1 MRRVTLSSMAVV
13 LLLPLAACA
22 PEQEGAQVEMAAASA
37 NVVMAMPVSTSSD
50 AALDEFMQGQR
61 LLDMGRADEA
71 RSHFERAAEADP
83 NFCLAYLRLA
93 NVATSLESFQMN
105 LERAAANA
113 EGASEAE
120 QLMVEFNQRGLDGD
134 NAGQMQVAKRLV
146 EVQPESPRA
155 WMMLA
160 NAQAGMNDVEAS
172 RATWLKVTET
182 SPSFASAQMALG
194 NSYMFVEPRDLAMAQ
209 QHMEKAVELEPNEAL
224 PHDLLGDA
232 YRARGELELAAEEYT
247 RTAELDPTSGNGFQQ
262 RGHVHSFLGNY
273 DQARADYDAA
283 IDIVENGNV
292 KVSFAVYR
300 SLASVHEGNAAG
312 AVEELNGLFANVDA
326 MEIPEPTG
334 SKIFVLNTM
343 IQIALH
349 EGMFEEAEA
358 AMEQRDA
365 LVMEQALQ
373 IGSESADR
381 NARATAVMGEGLLAA
396 YKGDYETATAK
407 ANEYISIVE
416 PNTSPTKNRPAHA
429 LLGYVALSQDDYDEA
444 IANYEQA
451 NPNNPYVMYY
461 HALALEGA
469 GNTDGAKALF
479 QKVASYNFNS
489 PGLALIRKDAMARA
503 M

>member
-22 PEQEGAQVEMAAASA
+22 PEEEGAQVEMAAASA
-37 NVVMAMPVSTSSD
+37 NVIMAMPVSTSSD
-50 AALDEFMQGQR
+50 AALDAFMQGQR
-61 LLDMGRADEA
+61 ALDMGRADDA
-71 RSHFERAAEADP
+71 RPYFERAAELDP
-83 NFCLAYLRLA
+83 SFCLAYLRLA

-113 EGASEAE
+113 EGASETE
-120 QLMVEFNQRGLDGD
+120 RLMVEFNQRGLDGD
-134 NAGQMQVAKRLV
+134 NAGQLQVAKRLV
-146 EVQPESPRA
+146 EVAPESPRA
-155 WMMLA
+155 WMMLG
-160 NAQAGMNDVEAS
+160 NAQAGMNDVEAA
-172 RATWLKVTET
+172 RTTWLKVTEM
-182 SPSFASAQMALG
+182 SPSFAAAHMALG
-194 NSYMFVEPRDLAMAQ
+194 NSYMLVEPRDLAKAQ
-209 QHMEKAVELEPNEAL
+209 QHMQKAVEMEPNEAL

-232 YRARGELELAAEEYT
+232 YRATGELEKAAEEYT

-292 KVSFAVYR
+292 KVAFAVYR
-300 SLASVHEGNAAG
+300 SLTSVHEGNAPA
-312 AVEELNGLFANVDA
+312 AVEELNGLLAEIDA

-334 SKIFVLNTM
+334 QKIFVLNTM

-358 AMEQRDA
+358 AIEQRDA
-365 LVMEQALQ
+365 LVMEQAVQ
-373 IGSESADR
+373 IGSETADR
-381 NARATAVMGEGLLAA
+381 NARATVVMGEGLLAA
-396 YKGDYETATAK
+396 YMGDFETATAK
-407 ANEYISIVE
+407 ANEYMSIVE
-416 PNTSPTKNRPAHA
+416 PNTSPTRYRPAHA
-429 LLGYVALSQDDYDEA
+429 LLGYVALSQENYDEA
-444 IANYEQA
+444 IAHFEQA
-451 NPNNPYVMYY
+451 NPNNPYHMYY

-469 GNTDGAKALF
+469 GNSEEAKALF

-489 PGLALIRKDAMARA
+489 PGLALVRNDAIARA